1 MKIKIDKVIKDDK
14 KLILYVKKPMFT
26 NIKLL
31 LYQCNSYFKDY
42 DNFLEP
48 RLDIECK
55 HVILTFIL
63 RNRKDIEPY
72 IRFKSEVE

>member
-1 MKIKIDKVIKDDK
+1 MKIKIDKVIKDGK
-14 KLILYVKKPMFT
+14 ELVLYVKKPMFT

-31 LYQCNSYFKDY
+31 LHQCNSYFKDY

-48 RLDIECK
+48 GLDMECK

-63 RNRKDIEPY
+63 RNREDIEPY
-72 IRFKSEVE
+72 IKFKSEVE

>member
-1 MKIKIDKVIKDDK
+1 MNLKIDKVIKDGK

-31 LYQCNSYFKDY
+31 LDQCHFYFKDY

-48 RLDIECK
+48 SLDMECK
-55 HVILTFIL
+55 YVILTFIL
-63 RNRKDIEPY
+63 RNQEDILPY
-72 IRFKSEVE
+72 LENKGDE